1 MKHRGAP
8 RCQLLVSSPARGAT
22 ARQLLVSSALLSTT
36 APLRNVFPSGRLYNR
51 PNNRPSPHSI
61 SAGRLYQCEFKRGRE
76 RYKPLLYSHCHNRP
90 AEIDGGEGR
99 LLGRLYNRPD
109 GNTLWRG
116 AVVLSSA
123 EDKVESLS
131 LPCVSYRASSSP
143 GVPGPLSL
151 VFHRGLPPPRASPA
165 PSPLCFIEGF
175 LLPGRPRPPLPCV
188 S

>member
-36 APLRNVFPSGRLYNR
+36 APLHNVFPSGRLYNR

-90 AEIDGGEGR
+90 AEIECGEGR
-99 LLGRLYNRPD
+99 LLGRLYNRPG

-123 EDKVESLS
+123 EDTRSRRATARQGGGQGERRGEEL
-131 LPCVSYRASSSP
+131 VS
-143 GVPGPLSL
+143 
-151 VFHRGLPPPRASPA
+151 FEHDK
-165 PSPLCFIEGF
+165 EGCGSTAKYQI
-175 LLPGRPRPPLPCV
+175 LRSRK
-188 S
+188 